1 MSENFKREAKSALFI
16 LLGCIVYSL
25 GTVCFIFPNGLLL
38 GGTSGV
44 SIILTSIWSITP
56 GTMLS
61 IINLTLLVVAF
72 FVLGKGVAV
81 KTLVGS
87 IFTIFFISFLERVFA
102 FEKPLIANNFH
113 AAMIGAV
120 LVAIASGLIFY
131 VDASSG
137 GTDII
142 ALIVHKYWKINVGKA
157 LLITDFFIVVA
168 GGVLSGWIIG
178 LSSLIGLLIK
188 TFGIDF
194 VVSIIQKWKN
204 KSNLKK
210 EKST

>member
-72 FVLGKGVAV
+72 LPVSVAFKTCAVILAGSPCAVFVYNLSEIHGGDKETA
-81 KTLVGS
+81 
-87 IFTIFFISFLERVFA
+87 
-102 FEKPLIANNFH
+102 ANS
-113 AAMIGAV
+113 V
-120 LVAIASGLIFY
+120 L
-131 VDASSG
+131 
-137 GTDII
+137 
-142 ALIVHKYWKINVGKA
+142 
-157 LLITDFFIVVA
+157 
-168 GGVLSGWIIG
+168 
-178 LSSLIGLLIK
+178 
-188 TFGIDF
+188 
-194 VVSIIQKWKN
+194 
-204 KSNLKK
+204 
-210 EKST
+210 

>member
-1 MSENFKREAKSALFI
+1 MSENFKREAKSVLFI

-102 FEKPLIANNFH
+102 FEKPLIVNNFH
-113 AAMIGAV
+113 AAIIGAV

-142 ALIVHKYWKINVGKA
+142 ALIVHKYWKINVGRA

-194 VVSIIQKWKN
+194 VLSIIQKWKN
-204 KSNLKK
+204 KSN
-210 EKST
+210 